1 MVDLKQIHEFVNWLW
16 QKIKNCPYPTVEGYW
31 QAWMKE
37 LDDKYEEVRQKDPDA
52 AAWMLFVTQSTFD
65 YIAKKNKETGE

>member
-16 QKIKNCPYPTVEGYW
+16 QKIKNCPYPTAEEYW
-31 QAWMKE
+31 QTWMTE
-37 LDDKYEEVRQKDPDA
+37 LDGKYEEVSKKDPDA
-52 AAWMLFVTQSTFD
+52 ATWMLFVTQSTFD